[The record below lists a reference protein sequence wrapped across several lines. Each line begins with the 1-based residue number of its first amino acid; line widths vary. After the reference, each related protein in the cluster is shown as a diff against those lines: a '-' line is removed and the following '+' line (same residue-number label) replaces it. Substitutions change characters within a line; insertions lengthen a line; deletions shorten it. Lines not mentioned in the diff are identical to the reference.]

1 MTSTTESG
9 RVVPVSG
16 QSGAKAPAPYQG
28 FDEQYIDGSWRPGK
42 QAVCGSTLIRFP
54 APRWPKR
61 SWRTRACR
69 NDEPRPPRCRS
80 GGGDH
85 DVVGTASADWKE
97 VHMTACNLAP
107 GEPCRKH
114 PVMPVAALVFFWLAG
129 CRRQAAP
136 APPMS
141 MNACLLPGEQPMLVA
156 ELFFGRNIKAR
167 GPLTDAEWAQ
177 FVAETITP
185 NFPEGFTVFDG
196 QGQWR
201 NPLTGNIADGR
212 TKIVLIAAKRE
223 PDLTRRLSSVIDIY
237 KTQFR
242 QQSVGTIIRKSCA
255 AF

>member
-1 MTSTTESG
+1 
-9 RVVPVSG
+9 
-16 QSGAKAPAPYQG
+16 
-28 FDEQYIDGSWRPGK
+28 
-42 QAVCGSTLIRFP
+42 
-54 APRWPKR
+54 
-61 SWRTRACR
+61 
-69 NDEPRPPRCRS
+69 
-80 GGGDH
+80 
-85 DVVGTASADWKE
+85 
-97 VHMTACNLAP
+97 MTACNLAP

-114 PVMPVAALVFFWLAG
+114 PVMPAAALVFLLAG
-129 CRRQAAP
+129 CGGTAAP

-212 TKIVLIAAKRE
+212 TKIVLIAVKRE

-242 QQSVGTIIRKSCA
+242 QQSVGTIIRESCA